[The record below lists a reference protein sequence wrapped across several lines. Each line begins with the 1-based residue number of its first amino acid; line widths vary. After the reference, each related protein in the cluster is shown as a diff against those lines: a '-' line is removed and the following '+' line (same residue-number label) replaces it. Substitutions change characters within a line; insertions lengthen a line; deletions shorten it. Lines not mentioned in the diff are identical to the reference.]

1 MTCRRYKMGHFRVAC
16 CFCAKTSL
24 RGIWTDDVIW
34 TCVHFRANQTHS
46 NSNSNKRLLII
57 TCFQLKVFA
66 CRLIL
71 KRGAHSEMVF
81 SHKVT
86 WSSENRFGRAEIYH
100 QPVKEIATDLYI
112 TATSL
117 IMCAGHHFVTDP
129 RIPLPPVSL
138 WAPTLNLM
146 HAKVPRKIG

>member
-1 MTCRRYKMGHFRVAC
+1 M
-16 CFCAKTSL
+16 
-24 RGIWTDDVIW
+24 
-34 TCVHFRANQTHS
+34 
-46 NSNSNKRLLII
+46 II

-100 QPVKEIATDLYI
+100 QPVKEIATDFYI

-117 IMCAGHHFVTDP
+117 IMCAGHDFVTDP

-146 HAKVPRKIG
+146 PAKVPGGVLPEKLGRGVLPETLTLFMTKICDFPFAIYDLTKNLIPYL